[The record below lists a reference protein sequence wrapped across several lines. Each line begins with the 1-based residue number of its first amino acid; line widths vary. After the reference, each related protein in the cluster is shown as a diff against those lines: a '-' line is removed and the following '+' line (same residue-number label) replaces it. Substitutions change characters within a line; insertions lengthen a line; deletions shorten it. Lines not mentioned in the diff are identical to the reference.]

1 MIVCQSVVSCLT
13 LLLLM
18 GSAFCMN
25 FCMQNVKK
33 ASVTFLSVPSTEYV
47 SCYAVNQLTITMW
60 FLGKS
65 HDQAEFRPL
74 ILLHEKLLQ
83 FDWLRAV
90 VFQLNLKYLH
100 VKITN
105 LLWLVV

>member
-1 MIVCQSVVSCLT
+1 MIVCQSVVSYLT

-18 GSAFCMN
+18 GSALCMN

-33 ASVTFLSVPSTEYV
+33 ASVTSLSVPSTEYV
-47 SCYAVNQLTITMW
+47 SCYAVNQLTTTMW

-74 ILLHEKLLQ
+74 IQPSIVLQ
-83 FDWLRAV
+83 PSFDWYFTCLE
-90 VFQLNLKYLH
+90 LGD
-100 VKITN
+100 
-105 LLWLVV
+105 

>member
-33 ASVTFLSVPSTEYV
+33 ASVTSLSVPSTEYV
-47 SCYAVNQLTITMW
+47 SCYAVNQLTITMR

-65 HDQAEFRPL
+65 QDQPF
-74 ILLHEKLLQ
+74 IVLQ
-83 FDWLRAV
+83 PSFDWSHTWSLGTRALTIKLYNDHHDSK
-90 VFQLNLKYLH
+90 FNGRR
-100 VKITN
+100 
-105 LLWLVV
+105 

>member
-47 SCYAVNQLTITMW
+47 SCYAVIQLTITMW
-60 FLGKS
+60 FLVKS
-65 HDQAEFRPL
+65 RDQAEFRPL
-74 ILLHEKLLQ
+74 IQPYRVLQ
-83 FDWLRAV
+83 QSFDWYFTCLE
-90 VFQLNLKYLH
+90 FGD
-100 VKITN
+100 
-105 LLWLVV
+105 

>member
-18 GSAFCMN
+18 GLALCMN
-25 FCMQNVKK
+25 FRMQNVKK
-33 ASVTFLSVPSTEYV
+33 ASVTSLSVPSTEYV
-47 SCYAVNQLTITMW
+47 SCYAVIQLTITMW
-60 FLGKS
+60 FLVKS
-65 HDQAEFRPL
+65 QDQAEFRPL

-105 LLWLVV
+105 LCG

>member
-1 MIVCQSVVSCLT
+1 MIAFQSVVSCLT

-33 ASVTFLSVPSTEYV
+33 ASVTSLSVPSTEYV

-60 FLGKS
+60 FLAKS
-65 HDQAEFRPL
+65 QDQAEFTPL
-74 ILLHEKLLQ
+74 IQPSIVLEPS
-83 FDWLRAV
+83 FDWYFTCLE
-90 VFQLNLKYLH
+90 FGD
-100 VKITN
+100 
-105 LLWLVV
+105 

>member
-1 MIVCQSVVSCLT
+1 MIVCQSVVSYLT

-18 GSAFCMN
+18 GSALCMN

-33 ASVTFLSVPSTEYV
+33 ASVTSLSVPSTEYV
-47 SCYAVNQLTITMW
+47 SCYAVNQLTTTMW

-74 ILLHEKLLQ
+74 IRPSIVLQ
-83 FDWLRAV
+83 PSFDWYFTCLE
-90 VFQLNLKYLH
+90 LGD
-100 VKITN
+100 
-105 LLWLVV
+105 

>member
-33 ASVTFLSVPSTEYV
+33 ASVTSLSVPSTEYV
-47 SCYAVNQLTITMW
+47 SCYAVNQLTTTMW

-74 ILLHEKLLQ
+74 IQPSIVLQ
-83 FDWLRAV
+83 PSFDWYFTCLE
-90 VFQLNLKYLH
+90 LGD
-100 VKITN
+100 
-105 LLWLVV
+105 

>member
-18 GSAFCMN
+18 GSALCMN
-25 FCMQNVKK
+25 FRVQNVKK
-33 ASVTFLSVPSTEYV
+33 ASVTSLSVPSTEYV
-47 SCYAVNQLTITMW
+47 SCYAVNQLTTTMW

-74 ILLHEKLLQ
+74 IQPSIVLQ
-83 FDWLRAV
+83 PSFDWYFTCLE
-90 VFQLNLKYLH
+90 LGD
-100 VKITN
+100 
-105 LLWLVV
+105 